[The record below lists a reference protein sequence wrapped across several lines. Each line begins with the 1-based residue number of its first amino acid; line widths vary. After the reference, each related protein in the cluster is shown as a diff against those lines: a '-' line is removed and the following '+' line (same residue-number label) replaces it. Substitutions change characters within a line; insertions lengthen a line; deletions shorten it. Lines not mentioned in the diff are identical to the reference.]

1 MKLSDLQK
9 SGGGSGV
16 SEIGKP
22 EKCCITEAR
31 RRDSFKKELVLGDVL
46 DG

>member
-22 EKCCITEAR
+22 EKCITEAR